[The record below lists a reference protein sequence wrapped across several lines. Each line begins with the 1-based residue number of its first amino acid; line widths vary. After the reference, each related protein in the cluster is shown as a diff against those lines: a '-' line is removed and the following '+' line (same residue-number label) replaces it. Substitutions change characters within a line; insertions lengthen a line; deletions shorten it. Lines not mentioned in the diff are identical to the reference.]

1 MADISRARCDGVDV
15 IAVARVSEL
24 NTVADGKASCPKLG
38 IRGFAT
44 RLERVILDPGKAT
57 IAKEQVK
64 HM

>member
-1 MADISRARCDGVDV
+1 M